1 MDYFV
6 IFITFGRC
14 LVVRKLLVVL
24 MVVVLC
30 LSAVSAGAEIPKA
43 PIKVGVVLPTS
54 GAIAYDGG
62 LALNGIKMAVDEI
75 NSAGGIKGNKIE
87 MFVEDSAGV
96 PATAV
101 AAMEKLVGMEKVVAV
116 IGDFG
121 SSCTLAMMDVARRA
135 QVPLITP
142 VSLAPKI
149 TEMGN
154 IWMFR
159 GCDNSAMIAKAF
171 TKWAVQEKKVDK
183 WAYIAINTD
192 YGRGSVEAF
201 NADLK
206 TLGATVVFTEYFNQ
220 GETDYYP
227 IVTKLSA
234 TDANGLCLFGETV
247 DLSRVVAQYH
257 EMGLEGKMLI
267 MDPTSGTFNSKFIE
281 LAKENANG
289 IVGASR
295 FVAAIQTPAA
305 QKFVADYKTRYSS
318 DPEKYAQAGYDCT
331 RMIAMAIEKADSVE
345 TDKIRTA
352 LAGLQYEGP
361 QGKAHFDEK
370 NQLIIDEY
378 IIAVNDGKL
387 EVVAGPISAQ

>member
-1 MDYFV
+1 MKK
-6 IFITFGRC
+6 IFAVVALLLIA
-14 LVVRKLLVVL
+14 LVF
-24 MVVVLC
+24 
-30 LSAVSAGAEIPKA
+30 AVPALAELPKA
-43 PIKVGVVLPTS
+43 PVKIGVVLPTS
-54 GAIAYDGG
+54 GPIAYDGT
-62 LALNGIKMAVDEI
+62 LALNGVKMAVDEI
-75 NSAGGIKGNKIE
+75 NKAGGIKGNMIE
-87 MFVEDSAGV
+87 LSVQDSAGI

-121 SSCTLAMMDVARRA
+121 SSCTLAMMDVAKRA

-171 TKWAVQEKKVDK
+171 TKWAVQEKKADK

-201 NADLK
+201 NAELNK
-206 TLGATVVFTEYFNQ
+206 LGAKVVFTEYFNQ

-234 TDANGLCLFGETV
+234 SDANGLCLFGETV

-257 EMGLEGKMLI
+257 EMGIGGRMLV
-267 MDPTSGTFNSKFIE
+267 MDPTSGTFNAKFLE
-281 LAKENANG
+281 LAKDNAEG

-295 FVAAIQTPAA
+295 FVAVIQTPAA
-305 QKFVADYKTRYSS
+305 QKFVADYRARYNV
-318 DPEKYAQAGYDCT
+318 DPEKYAQAGYDCA
-331 RMIAMAIEKADSVE
+331 RMVAMAIGKADSLD
-345 TDKIRTA
+345 TAKIREN
-352 LAGLQYEGP
+352 LAAIKYEGP
-361 QGKAHFDEK
+361 QGKAYFDEK

-378 IIAVNDGKL
+378 IIVVKGGKL
-387 EVVAGPISAQ
+387 EVAAGPISVK

>member
-1 MDYFV
+1 MRKFLALPFV
-6 IFITFGRC
+6 LSF
-14 LVVRKLLVVL
+14 VL
-24 MVVVLC
+24 SILFAFA
-30 LSAVSAGAEIPKA
+30 LPASAAMPQA
-43 PIKVGVVLPTS
+43 PIKIGVVLPTS
-54 GAIAYDGG
+54 GPIAYDGG
-62 LALNGIKMAVDEI
+62 MALNGIKMAVDEI
-75 NSAGGIKGNKIE
+75 NSAGGVGGNKIE
-87 MFVEDSAGV
+87 LYVEDSAGV

-121 SSCTLAMMDVARRA
+121 SSCTLAMMDVAQRA
-135 QVPLITP
+135 KVPLITP

-201 NADLK
+201 DK
-206 TLGATVVFTEYFNQ
+206 DLGALGAKVVFTEYFNQ

-234 TDANGLCLFGETV
+234 SDANGLCLFGETV
-247 DLSRVVAQYH
+247 DLSRVIAQYY

-267 MDPTSGTFNSKFIE
+267 MDPTSGTFNAKFIE
-281 LAKENANG
+281 LAKEDANG

-295 FVAAIQTPAA
+295 FVASIPTPAA
-305 QKFVADYKTRYSS
+305 KKFVTDYKARYQTE
-318 DPEKYAQAGYDCT
+318 PEKYAQAGYDCT
-331 RMIAMAIEKADSVE
+331 RMVGLAIEKADSLDTAE
-345 TDKIRTA
+345 IRSA
-352 LAGLQYEGP
+352 LAGIQYEGP
-361 QGKAHFDEK
+361 QGKAYFDEK

-378 IIAVNDGKL
+378 IVAVKDGKL
-387 EVVAGPISAQ
+387 EVVAGPISGR

>member
-1 MDYFV
+1 MKKN
-6 IFITFGRC
+6 
-14 LVVRKLLVVL
+14 LVVFLLL
-24 MVVVLC
+24 L
-30 LSAVSAGAEIPKA
+30 LALLFATPAFSELPKA
-43 PIKVGVVLPTS
+43 PVRIGVVLPTS
-54 GAIAYDGG
+54 GPIAYDGT
-62 LALNGIKMAVDEI
+62 LALNGVKMAVDEI
-75 NSAGGIKGNKIE
+75 NKAGGIHGNHIQL
-87 MFVEDSAGV
+87 FVEDSAGI

-121 SSCTLAMMDVARRA
+121 SSCTLAMMDVAQRA
-135 QVPLITP
+135 KTPLITP

-171 TKWAVQEKKVDK
+171 TKWAVNEKKADK

-201 NADLK
+201 NAELAK
-206 TLGATVVFTEYFNQ
+206 LGGKVVFTEYFNQ

-234 TDANGLCLFGETV
+234 SEANGLCLFGETV
-247 DLSRVVAQYH
+247 DLSRVIAQYH
-257 EMGLEGKMLI
+257 EMGIGDKMLI
-267 MDPTSGTFNSKFIE
+267 MDPTSGTFNAKFLE
-281 LAKENANG
+281 LAGEHADG

-295 FVAAIQTPAA
+295 FVASIQTPAA
-305 QKFVADYKTRYSS
+305 QKFVADYKERYGV
-318 DPEKYAQAGYDCT
+318 DPEKYAQAGYDCA
-331 RMIAMAIEKADSVE
+331 RMVAIAIEKANSLD
-345 TDKIRTA
+345 TDKVREQLAAIR
-352 LAGLQYEGP
+352 YEGP

-378 IIAVNDGKL
+378 IIAVKDGKF
-387 EVVAGPISAQ
+387 EVVAGPISVY

>member
-1 MDYFV
+1 MK
-6 IFITFGRC
+6 RN
-14 LVVRKLLVVL
+14 
-24 MVVVLC
+24 MVVSLVL
-30 LSAVSAGAEIPKA
+30 LLALVFAAPAFSELPKA
-43 PIKVGVVLPTS
+43 PVRIGVVLPTS
-54 GAIAYDGG
+54 GPIAYDGT
-62 LALNGIKMAVDEI
+62 LALNGVKMAVDEI
-75 NSAGGIKGNKIE
+75 NKAGGIAGNEIQL
-87 MFVEDSAGV
+87 FVEDSAGI

-121 SSCTLAMMDVARRA
+121 SSCTLAMMDVAQRA
-135 QVPLITP
+135 KVPLITP

-171 TKWAVQEKKVDK
+171 TKWAVQDKKADR

-192 YGRGSVEAF
+192 YGRGSVDAF
-201 NADLK
+201 NVELEK
-206 TLGATVVFTEYFNQ
+206 LGAKVVFTEYFNQ

-227 IVTKLSA
+227 IVTKLSS

-247 DLSRVVAQYH
+247 DLSRVIAQYH
-257 EMGLEGKMLI
+257 EMGIGDRMLI
-267 MDPTSGTFNSKFIE
+267 MDPTSGTFNAKFLE
-281 LAKENANG
+281 LTGEYADG

-295 FVAAIQTPAA
+295 FVASIPTPAA
-305 QKFVADYKTRYSS
+305 QKFVADYRARYNV
-318 DPEKYAQAGYDCT
+318 DPEKYAQAGYDCA
-331 RMIAMAIEKADSVE
+331 RMVAIAIEKANTLDTEKVRE
-345 TDKIRTA
+345 N
-352 LAGLQYEGP
+352 LAAIKYEGP

-378 IIAVNDGKL
+378 IIAVNDGKF
-387 EVVAGPISAQ
+387 EVVAGPISVY

>member
-1 MDYFV
+1 MRRF
-6 IFITFGRC
+6 
-14 LVVRKLLVVL
+14 LSVRKVLFLLVMALFVGTL
-24 MVVVLC
+24 P
-30 LSAVSAGAEIPKA
+30 AGAEIPAA
-43 PIKVGVVLPTS
+43 PIKLGVVLPTS

-62 LALNGIKMAVDEI
+62 LTLNGIRMAVEEI
-75 NSAGGIKGNKIE
+75 NAAGGVLGNKFE
-87 MFVEDSAGV
+87 LYVEDSAGV

-101 AAMEKLVGMEKVVAV
+101 AAMEKLVGMEKVVSV

-121 SSCTLAMMDVARRA
+121 SSCTLAMMDVAQRA

-159 GCDNSAMIAKAF
+159 GCDNSGMIAKAF
-171 TKWAVQEKKVDK
+171 TKWAVLDRNVKK

-201 NADLK
+201 NEELK
-206 TLGATVVFTEYFNQ
+206 ALGAEAVFTEYFNQ

-234 TDANGLCLFGETV
+234 SDADGLCLFGETV

-257 EMGLEGKMLI
+257 EMGLEGRMLI
-267 MDPTSGTFNSKFIE
+267 MDPTSGTFNPKFIE
-281 LAKENANG
+281 LAQENANG

-305 QKFVADYKTRYSS
+305 QKFVADYKALYGAE
-318 DPEKYAQAGYDCT
+318 PEKYAQAGYDCT
-331 RMIAMAIEKADSVE
+331 RMLALAIEKANSIE
-345 TDKIRTA
+345 TDKIREA
-352 LAGLQYEGP
+352 LSGIQYEGP
-361 QGKAHFDEK
+361 QGKAYFDEK

-378 IIAVNDGKL
+378 IIVVEDGKL
-387 EVVAGPISAQ
+387 EVVAGPISVH

>member
-1 MDYFV
+1 MKKTTVTFLLLLLALAFV
-6 IFITFGRC
+6 PPAFSE
-14 LVVRKLLVVL
+14 L
-24 MVVVLC
+24 
-30 LSAVSAGAEIPKA
+30 PKA
-43 PIKVGVVLPTS
+43 PVKIGVVLPTS
-54 GAIAYDGG
+54 GPIAYDGT
-62 LALNGIKMAVDEI
+62 LALNGVKMAVDEI
-75 NSAGGIKGNKIE
+75 NKAGGIHGNEIQL
-87 MFVEDSAGV
+87 FVEDSAGI

-101 AAMEKLVGMEKVVAV
+101 AAMEKLVGMEKVTAV

-121 SSCTLAMMDVARRA
+121 SSCTLAMMDVAQRA
-135 QVPLITP
+135 KVPLITP

-171 TKWAVQEKKVDK
+171 TKWAVQEKKVDN

-201 NADLK
+201 NTQLAK
-206 TLGATVVFTEYFNQ
+206 LGGKVVFTEYFNQ

-247 DLSRVVAQYH
+247 DLSRVIAQYE
-257 EMGLEGKMLI
+257 EMGIGDRMLI
-267 MDPTSGTFNSKFIE
+267 MDPTSGTFNAKFLE
-281 LAKENANG
+281 LAGENANG

-295 FVAAIQTPAA
+295 FVATIPTPAA
-305 QKFVADYKTRYSS
+305 QKFVADYRARYNI

-331 RMIAMAIEKADSVE
+331 RMLSFAIEKANILDTEKVRQELSAI
-345 TDKIRTA
+345 K
-352 LAGLQYEGP
+352 YEGP

-378 IIAVNDGKL
+378 IIAVKDGKL
-387 EVVAGPISAQ
+387 EVVAGPISAY

>member
-1 MDYFV
+1 V
-6 IFITFGRC
+6 
-14 LVVRKLLVVL
+14 LVLRRLLLVV
-24 MVVVLC
+24 VVLVLC
-30 LSAVSAGAEIPKA
+30 SLTPSSAEIPKA

-54 GAIAYDGG
+54 GPIAYDGG
-62 LALNGIKMAVDEI
+62 LALNGIKMAVEEI
-75 NSAGGIKGNKIE
+75 NAAGGIAGNTIE
-87 MFVEDSAGV
+87 LYVEDSAGV

-121 SSCTLAMMDVARRA
+121 SSCTLAMMDVAQRA
-135 QVPLITP
+135 KVSLITP

-159 GCDNSAMIAKAF
+159 GCDNSGMIAKAF
-171 TKWAVQEKKVDK
+171 TKWAVQEKKIDK

-201 NADLK
+201 NEDLK
-206 TLGATVVFTEYFNQ
+206 KLGASVVFTEYFNQ

-234 TDANGLCLFGETV
+234 SEANGLCLFGETV
-247 DLSRVVAQYH
+247 DLSRVVAQYY

-267 MDPTSGTFNSKFIE
+267 MDPTSGTFNEKFIE

-295 FVAAIQTPAA
+295 FVPSIPTPAA
-305 QKFVADYKTRYSS
+305 QKFVADYRKRYNA

-331 RMIAMAIEKADSVE
+331 RMVALAIEKANSLDTE
-345 TDKIRTA
+345 AIRSS
-352 LAGLQYEGP
+352 LAQLQYEGP
-361 QGKAHFDEK
+361 QGKAYFDKK

-378 IIAVNDGKL
+378 IIAVREGKL

>member
-1 MDYFV
+1 VF
-6 IFITFGRC
+6 
-14 LVVRKLLVVL
+14 
-24 MVVVLC
+24 VLC
-30 LSAVSAGAEIPKA
+30 ALASSAAAEIPKA
-43 PIKVGVVLPTS
+43 PVKVGVVLPTS
-54 GAIAYDGG
+54 GPIAYDGG
-62 LALNGIKMAVDEI
+62 LALNGIKMAVEEI
-75 NSAGGIKGNKIE
+75 NAAGGIKGNRIE
-87 MFVEDSAGV
+87 IYIEDSAGV

-135 QVPLITP
+135 EVPLITP

-159 GCDNSAMIAKAF
+159 GCDNSGMIARAF
-171 TKWAVQEKKVDK
+171 TKWAVQEKKIDK

-201 NADLK
+201 NEDLK
-206 TLGATVVFTEYFNQ
+206 KLGASVVFTEYFNQ

-234 TDANGLCLFGETV
+234 SDANGLCLFGETV
-247 DLSRVVAQYH
+247 DLSRVVAQYY

-267 MDPTSGTFNSKFIE
+267 MDPTSGTFNEKFIE
-281 LAKENANG
+281 LAKESANG

-295 FVAAIQTPAA
+295 FVASIPTPAA
-305 QKFVADYKTRYSS
+305 QKFAADYKGRYNL
-318 DPEKYAQAGYDCT
+318 DPEKYAQAGYDCA
-331 RMIAMAIEKADSVE
+331 RMIAFAIEKADSLDTE
-345 TDKIRTA
+345 AIRSA
-352 LAGLQYEGP
+352 LAGLRYEGP
-361 QGKAHFDEK
+361 QGKAYFDEK

-378 IIAVNDGKL
+378 IVAVKEGKL
-387 EVVAGPISAQ
+387 EVVAGPISAH

>member
-1 MDYFV
+1 MK
-6 IFITFGRC
+6 
-14 LVVRKLLVVL
+14 RKLMTALILVLAVL
-24 MVVVLC
+24 F
-30 LSAVSAGAEIPKA
+30 AVPAFAELPKA
-43 PIKVGVVLPTS
+43 PVKIGVVLPTS
-54 GAIAYDGG
+54 GAIAYDGN

-75 NSAGGIKGNKIE
+75 NSAGGIHGNEIQL
-87 MFVEDSAGV
+87 FVEDSAGI

-101 AAMEKLVGMEKVVAV
+101 AAMEKLVGMEEVVAV

-121 SSCTLAMMDVARRA
+121 SSCTLAMMDVAQRA
-135 QVPLITP
+135 RVPLITP

-159 GCDNSAMIAKAF
+159 GCDNSAMIATAF
-171 TKWAVQEKKVDK
+171 TKWAVQEMKADK

-201 NADLK
+201 DEELEK
-206 TLGATVVFTEYFNQ
+206 LGGKAVFTEYFNQ

-234 TDANGLCLFGETV
+234 SEANGLCLFGETV
-247 DLSRVVAQYH
+247 DLSRVIAQYH
-257 EMGLEGKMLI
+257 EMGIGDRMLI
-267 MDPTSGTFNSKFIE
+267 MDPTSGTFNEKFIE
-281 LAKENANG
+281 LTGENAEG

-295 FVAAIQTPAA
+295 FVATIQTPAA
-305 QKFVADYKTRYSS
+305 QKFVADYRGRFNA

-331 RMIAMAIEKADSVE
+331 RMVAIAIEKANSLD
-345 TDKIRTA
+345 TDKVREHLSAIK
-352 LAGLQYEGP
+352 YEGP
-361 QGKAHFDEK
+361 QGKAYFDEK

-378 IIAVNDGKL
+378 IIGVKDGNF
-387 EVVAGPISAQ
+387 EVIAGPISVF

>member
-1 MDYFV
+1 M
-6 IFITFGRC
+6 FGFAKRVSV
-14 LVVRKLLVVL
+14 LFLGVVL
-24 MVVVLC
+24 FS
-30 LSAVSAGAEIPKA
+30 SAAFAALPNA
-43 PIKVGVVLPTS
+43 PIKIGVVLPTS

-62 LALNGIKMAVDEI
+62 LALNGIRMAVDEI
-75 NSAGGIKGNKIE
+75 NAAGGVKGNKIE
-87 MFVEDSAGV
+87 LYVEDSAGV

-101 AAMEKLVGMEKVVAV
+101 AAMEKLVGMEQVVAV

-121 SSCTLAMMDVARRA
+121 SSCTLAMMDVAQRA
-135 QVPLITP
+135 KVPLITP

-159 GCDNSAMIAKAF
+159 GCDNSAMIANAF
-171 TKWAVQEKKVDK
+171 TKWAVSDKKIDK

-201 NADLK
+201 NADLEE
-206 TLGATVVFTEYFNQ
+206 LGAKVVFTEYFNQ

-247 DLSRVVAQYH
+247 DLSRIVAQFH
-257 EMGLEGKMLI
+257 EMGLTDKMLI
-267 MDPTSGTFNSKFIE
+267 MDPTSGAFNAKFIE
-281 LAKENANG
+281 LAKENADG

-295 FVAAIQTPAA
+295 FVSSIQTPAA
-305 QKFVADYKTRYSS
+305 QKFVEDYQKLYSIF
-318 DPEKYAQAGYDCT
+318 PEKYAQAGYDCT
-331 RMIAMAIEKADSVE
+331 RMAADAILRADSLD
-345 TDKIRTA
+345 TDKIREC
-352 LAGLQYEGP
+352 LADIQYVGP
-361 QGKAHFDEK
+361 QGKAHFDSK

-378 IIAVNDGKL
+378 ITEIKDGKI
-387 EVVAGPISAQ
+387 EVIAGPISAE